1 MLARAGPPLDL
12 VWRVANQAQQTDEN
26 QNLNYLVNWPAG
38 LEQHVPLLPMLVH
51 LKVLSFLETCQIA
64 WLVTICPNVESWAT
78 LRDLTETRTQNAP
91 RHGQDEN
98 LMMPAPRRRM
108 VVRTINCES
117 GVYPEL
123 WPWPAFQSGVS
134 DRCLHSTLASPL
146 FPNRALTK
154 GLRTVALLLLFDI
167 NAQSANTIVY
177 SIQMF
182 DQWKSAFREMPLVHL
197 IDWWTRLG
205 ELVKRWKSICENQE
219 HRLEWCGNA
228 SQRLDNMIL
237 GLKQQ
242 SSGH

>member
-1 MLARAGPPLDL
+1 M
-12 VWRVANQAQQTDEN
+12 
-26 QNLNYLVNWPAG
+26 
-38 LEQHVPLLPMLVH
+38 
-51 LKVLSFLETCQIA
+51 
-64 WLVTICPNVESWAT
+64 TICPNVESWAT

-98 LMMPAPRRRM
+98 LMMPEPRRRM

-167 NAQSANTIVY
+167 NAQSANTIAY

-182 DQWKSAFREMPLVHL
+182 DQWKSTFREMPLVHL

-219 HRLEWCGNA
+219 HRPEWCGNA

-242 SSGH
+242 PSGH